1 MWTPVL
7 GRLWRNMSS
16 KRKHR
21 KRVKERRCISVSKPK
36 KNKHIKYIL
45 ISFFTLTSVLIL
57 FRIFFV
63 KKIEMSTVISVKDI
77 TIVSEGGRN
86 TYYRYSKRGPHIFE
100 LKYPAV
106 YKIKAISETGE
117 HIIFETTEPNQY
129 WYNGKFAIKYTSY
142 KIFNKTSIKT
152 VERLSYY

>member
-1 MWTPVL
+1 MGKNVEE
-7 GRLWRNMSS
+7 
-16 KRKHR
+16 KKHR
-21 KRVKERRCISVSKPK
+21 QRVKKRRFIGVSKPK

-45 ISFFTLTSVLIL
+45 ISFLSLVSVLIL

-63 KKIEMSTVISVKDI
+63 KKIEMSTVITVQNIIK
-77 TIVSEGGRN
+77 VSEGGSN
-86 TYYRYSKRGPHIFE
+86 TYYRYGRGKHTFE

-117 HIIFETTEPNQY
+117 QIIFETTEPNQY

-142 KIFNKTSIKT
+142 KKIFNKTSIKS